1 VSASEQKIAPQGLNM
16 EVNHARSPPCAR
28 KARRIS
34 NRRRAN
40 GAMETGLISIRLQR
54 RNGWNARP
62 IDSTDRRNIMP
73 LKNGSSQSVVSS
85 NIKTLVDEW
94 KKDGSIGTSHPP
106 TKKKAIKQAVAI
118 AMAKAGKSRNTQPR
132 TRKVS

>member
-1 VSASEQKIAPQGLNM
+1 M
-16 EVNHARSPPCAR
+16 
-28 KARRIS
+28 
-34 NRRRAN
+34 AN
-40 GAMETGLISIRLQR
+40 GAMETGRIPIRLER
-54 RNGWNARP
+54 RDWWKARP

-73 LKNGSSQSVVSS
+73 LKKGSSQSVVSS

-118 AMAKAGKSRNTQPR
+118 AMAKACLLYTSDAADDLLCVDLGGR
-132 TRKVS
+132 

>member
-1 VSASEQKIAPQGLNM
+1 
-16 EVNHARSPPCAR
+16 
-28 KARRIS
+28 
-34 NRRRAN
+34 
-40 GAMETGLISIRLQR
+40 
-54 RNGWNARP
+54 
-62 IDSTDRRNIMP
+62 MP
-73 LKNGSSQSVVSS
+73 LKKGSSQSAVSS

-94 KKDGSIGTSHPP
+94 KKDGSIGTSHPS